1 MAAKGKIPIFYRVI
15 LILLFSLGMGLMTNA
30 LRSTPLPLMGDW
42 SHGFFF
48 AKAERAIP
56 TVPIE
61 EAIVKFLSHEAFFL
75 DARSSTD
82 YQLGHIEGALNL
94 PVHDGDF
101 GERLKE
107 FSLKVGYDEELIVY
121 CDGIS
126 CNSSP
131 ELASIL
137 KGMGYRDV
145 KILAN
150 GWTEWIMAEMPFEGE
165 EIP

>member
-1 MAAKGKIPIFYRVI
+1 MAAKGKSSIFYRVI
-15 LILLFSLGMGLMTNA
+15 LILLFSLGMGLITNA
-30 LRSTPLPLMGDW
+30 LRSSPFPLMGDW
-42 SHGFFF
+42 SHGTFSS
-48 AKAERAIP
+48 KGERAIP

-94 PVHDGDF
+94 PVHDRDF
-101 GERLKE
+101 GERLQE
-107 FSLKVGYDEELIVY
+107 FSLKVDHNEELIVY
-121 CDGIS
+121 CDGIG

-137 KGMGYRDV
+137 KGMGYREV

-150 GWTEWIMAEMPFEGE
+150 GWTEWIMAEMPFEVE
-165 EIP
+165 